1 VKNFTIILIMVFSG
15 YANAGVLWDYAKG
28 RTNKGGYC
36 KPTSVGC
43 VSGKQTKPAKQNGV
57 SK

>member
-1 VKNFTIILIMVFSG
+1 MVFSG

-36 KPTSVGC
+36 KPTSVGS